1 MEYLEEKRPSRK
13 VLFQHTDVGMILRVS
28 AAAMFVSLIVAA
40 IIGLAIPT
48 SYAGVIIFCAGPA
61 LCVLAMI
68 IFGIAVNVNDM
79 IKKKN
84 SDYGSRTTQEK

>member
-48 SYAGVIIFCAGPA
+48 SYAGVIIFIAGPA
-61 LCVLAMI
+61 LCILSMIVL
-68 IFGIAVNVNDM
+68 GIAATIYDA
-79 IKKKN
+79 IKK
-84 SDYGSRTTQEK
+84 